1 MNNIEM
7 TKNQKL
13 LAALSYFSILFA
25 PLLFPFCVWIFADK
39 PMSKY
44 GKTH

>member
-25 PLLFPFCVWIFADK
+25 PLLFHFA
-39 PMSKY
+39 Y
-44 GKTH
+44 GYSLINQCQNMVKTH